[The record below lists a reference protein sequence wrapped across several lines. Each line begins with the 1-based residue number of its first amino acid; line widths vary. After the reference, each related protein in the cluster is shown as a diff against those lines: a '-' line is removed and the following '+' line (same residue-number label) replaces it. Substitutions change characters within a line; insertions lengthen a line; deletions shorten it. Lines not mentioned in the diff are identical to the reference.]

1 MNNHMPR
8 TPLSTH
14 LSRSAKETEIRI
26 RNIFSGPKKRP
37 PIPLMILVAALCIF
51 CGNIVSCQMAEPEPA
66 DISEPA
72 GSSQGDRS
80 DADRDERLNE
90 LLLDYLR
97 TEYGTPAYLDTPEQ
111 PQERDIR
118 LDSAVLLGETDLDG
132 TRLGL
137 YQVLRSEYGQ
147 RMGELEWQQY
157 SPFHLVFRMD
167 EDGSPAE
174 VLALAQY
181 YTEGMSPEDAI
192 RQAVWGLDDLEVC
205 LYRDGFS
212 TPIGPGNWVELFPE
226 FEPEVEVFEDG
237 EPIYQPGDYWD
248 NWSIGGGGEE
258 GGVSAHR
265 YYSAETDSWS
275 VSQLETG
282 RTDMYTPRGIRVGA
296 TREEVLAAYPSLLSD
311 VKNWQYAWP
320 DDYLWYCSNESG
332 IGPHLYFFFDE
343 NDVVWLIQMVD
354 LFN

>member
-14 LSRSAKETEIRI
+14 LSRSARETEIRI

-37 PIPLMILVAALCIF
+37 PVPLMILVAALCIF

-97 TEYGTPAYLDTPEQ
+97 AEYGTPAYLDTPEQ

-118 LDSAVLLGETDLDG
+118 LDSAALLGETDLDG

-174 VLALAQY
+174 VLALAHH
-181 YTEGMSPEDAI
+181 YTEDMSTEDAI

-212 TPIGPGNWVELFPE
+212 TPIGPLMSINSSFFAPLIQNSETLYGY
-226 FEPEVEVFEDG
+226 EPTYRE
-237 EPIYQPGDYWD
+237 GDYWF
-248 NWSIGGGGEE
+248 
-258 GGVSAHR
+258 SADGDGFSSTN
-265 YYSAETDSWS
+265 YYDPIDGTDS
-275 VSQLETG
+275 VFLLDVT
-282 RTDMYTPRGIRVGA
+282 RTDVSTPRGIRVGDS
-296 TREEVLAAYPSLLSD
+296 REAVLAAYPGIYDTPYLD
-311 VKNWQYAWP
+311 Y
-320 DDYLWYCSNESG
+320 DGDYLWYCEYEEGWGSAV
-332 IGPHLYFFFDE
+332 LFFFSNTDT
-343 NDVVWLIQMVD
+343 VQSIQ
-354 LFN
+354 LHFLNY